1 MNPWL
6 LVSIHVDRRLIRILQ
21 HTVPQLKLSRSRTGH
36 LHHVG
41 FRYAIVWTL
50 TTQPPIPDNR
60 IVQDIRRIRILYRS
74 PVARGGRRP
83 RIIPIRIA
91 PNGIVTAAGEYDLL
105 TGTA

>member
-74 PVARGGRRP
+74 PVARGGSTRP
-83 RIIPIRIA
+83 AIF
-91 PNGIVTAAGEYDLL
+91 GITAAGEYDLL